1 MEKFDFGY
9 WSMLEPMK
17 YYDKADDNSLSAN
30 LLTKKYMMIDNFN
43 NEFIATQKWDGE
55 WTMFIKDGDKVL
67 VRSRSLSK
75 VTGVYGDK
83 TLHVPHIT
91 KEMEKWPDGSVVLG
105 ELCWGIMGTV
115 STDVGTILR
124 CLPDKAVAR
133 QANQKLIVKVFDVLC
148 WNGERLD
155 HKGYGDRLGIDV
167 YLFSDNQ
174 GYFTP
179 TKVFTEN
186 FQAYADEII
195 RAGGEGI
202 VIQRRDY
209 PYEPG
214 KRSAWKTLK
223 LKQRLEDMTLKVVA
237 TKDPTK
243 EYQGKDEFSWNYWEG
258 IRPDGSVI
266 MLNHYPTDIEKLNG
280 AKYRPVSKAY
290 FYGWKMGIT
299 CNFNG
304 ILVDASS
311 GLTDED
317 REWLATDEAQTY
329 IKNGQLYAEIRS
341 MMVASLGGLRHPVIH
356 KLRILDDQMHDGLV
370 DIPIYKTGE

>member
-1 MEKFDFGY
+1 MFDFNY
-9 WSMLEPMK
+9 WAMLEPMK
-17 YYDKADDNSLSAN
+17 YYDKANDDSLSAN

-91 KEMEKWPDGSVVLG
+91 AEMANWPDGSVVLG
-105 ELCWGIMGTV
+105 ELCWGTLGSV

-124 CLPDKAVAR
+124 CLPAKAVER
-133 QANQKLIVKVFDVLC
+133 QKDQKLIVKVFDVLC

-155 HKGYGDRLGIDV
+155 HLGYGDRLGTAL
-167 YLFSDNQ
+167 YLFENNE

-179 TKVFTEN
+179 TKVFNEN
-186 FQAYADEII
+186 FQAHADEII

-223 LKQRLEDMTLKVVA
+223 LKQRMEDMTLKVIA

-243 EYQGKDEFSWNYWEG
+243 EYQGKEEGTWLFWEG
-258 IRPDGSVI
+258 IKPDGSTI
-266 MLNHYPTDIEKLNG
+266 LLNHQPSDIERLSG
-280 AKYRPVSKAY
+280 AKFRPVSKAY
-290 FYGWKMGIT
+290 YYGWKMGIT

-304 ILVDASS
+304 TLVDASS

-317 REWLATDEAQTY
+317 REWLASPEAAEA
-329 IKNGQLYAEIRS
+329 IAHGQLYAEIRS

-356 KLRILDDQMHDGLV
+356 KLRILDDQMHDGLEE
-370 DIPIYKTGE
+370 IPIYKLGDTK